1 MPKKQKKGAAK
12 KSARAVKSKSAAPA
26 KRSASKA
33 RGPKKEDKY
42 EQSGAPWWKMHL
54 PG

>member
-1 MPKKQKKGAAK
+1 MPKKQTKRAASK
-12 KSARAVKSKSAAPA
+12 PRAVKSKSATAA
-26 KRSASKA
+26 KRTASKA
-33 RGPKKEDKY
+33 RGSKKQEKY

>member
-1 MPKKQKKGAAK
+1 MPKKQTKRAAK
-12 KSARAVKSKSAAPA
+12 KPVRVVKSKSAASTG
-26 KRSASKA
+26 RSASKP
-33 RGPKKEDKY
+33 RGSKKEDKY

>member
-1 MPKKQKKGAAK
+1 MPKKQAKRAAK
-12 KSARAVKSKSAAPA
+12 KPARSGKTKSAAPA

-33 RGPKKEDKY
+33 RTSKKDEKY

>member
-1 MPKKQKKGAAK
+1 MPKKQVKRAAK
-12 KSARAVKSKSAAPA
+12 KPARAVKSKSAVPA
-26 KRSASKA
+26 KRSTSKT
-33 RGPKKEDKY
+33 RGLKKDDKY